1 MKAPGS
7 LFAQPFPLSKAKLL
21 FIVGAH
27 IFHLPFCYK
36 LLVLQNLPGNLL
48 HVG

>member
-36 LLVLQNLPGNLL
+36 PLVLQNLPGNLL